1 MDYFHQINSN
11 GMEKKSITIIII
23 LSLSVL
29 ISQVNLH
36 DDNRLIGAGVG
47 GSGRE
52 GRKKRKI
59 IDKRIKAK

>member
-1 MDYFHQINSN
+1 M
-11 GMEKKSITIIII
+11 GKKSITIIII

-52 GRKKRKI
+52 GQKKKKDYRQKNQS
-59 IDKRIKAK
+59 KVSS

>member
-11 GMEKKSITIIII
+11 GMGKKSITIIII

-52 GRKKRKI
+52 GEKKRKI